1 MSTPSIPERI
11 RFLLEAEFRPTQLVI
26 RDDSALHA
34 GHAGAGNGGHYHV
47 LIRSSR
53 FIGLSALARH
63 RAVYAAVDPLM
74 GSAIHALTLQ
84 TLAPD
89 EADA

>member
-1 MSTPSIPERI
+1 MSIPPIPERM
-11 RFLLEAEFRPTQLVI
+11 RSLLEAEFHPTQLVI

-53 FIGLSALARH
+53 FIGLPALARH
-63 RAVYAAVDPLM
+63 RAVYAALDALM

-84 TLAPD
+84 ALAPN
-89 EADA
+89 EAVD

>member
-11 RFLLEAEFRPTQLVI
+11 RLLLEAEFRPTQLVI

-89 EADA
+89 EAIA

>member
-11 RFLLEAEFRPTQLVI
+11 RLLLEAEFRPTQLVI

-53 FIGLSALARH
+53 FNGLSALARH